1 MTVLPDGIQRLTPAD
16 AGYPEPLRTI
26 PDPPSEL
33 YVQGAWLLEDAAAVA
48 IVGTRQATEH
58 GVAVAERLG
67 RELAA
72 RGVTVVS
79 GLAFGID
86 AAGHR
91 GALAAGGRT
100 IAVLGSGLLRLFP
113 SEHADLAGQIAAH
126 GAVLSELPVQT
137 PAAPWHFPRR
147 NRLIAGLSLG
157 VVVVEAPAR
166 SGALITARLAAEQ
179 GREVFAVPGPAGA
192 ATSRGAHDLLRDG
205 ACLVET
211 ADDILAALQGP
222 LARCL
227 KAIRCQAPSVPGTM
241 PAPRL
246 TPEETPVYARLSS
259 QPVGVDGLTAQTGVA
274 PAPLLRVLLGL
285 ELKGL
290 VRQVPGQQFVRAA
303 P

>member
-1 MTVLPDGIQRLTPAD
+1 MTSLPDGIQCLTPAD

-33 YVQGAWLLEDAAAVA
+33 YVQGAWLPEDTAAVA
-48 IVGTRQATEH
+48 IVGTRRATEH
-58 GVAVAERLG
+58 GLAVAERLG

-100 IAVLGSGLLRLFP
+100 IAVLGSGLSRLFP

-192 ATSRGAHDLLRDG
+192 ATSRGTHGLLRDG

-211 ADDILAALQGP
+211 AEDILAALQLP
-222 LARCL
+222 LAGCVARF
-227 KAIRCQAPSVPGTM
+227 QP

-246 TPEETPVYARLSS
+246 TLEETPVYARLSS

-290 VRQVPGQQFVRAA
+290 VRQVPGQQFVRVA